1 MSASESDANMTTQ
14 DSPQKAFAEERQM
27 KERNARFEKGCQL
40 KEDAEDE
47 SCALKKKMLS
57 SSSNMHDDN
66 MTLPKEASAKDND
79 SVLKVMRETL

>member
-1 MSASESDANMTTQ
+1 MDKNNHT
-14 DSPQKAFAEERQM
+14 KEEIQM
-27 KERNARFEKGCQL
+27 KERDARFVKRCQL

-47 SCALKKKMLS
+47 NSGAHKKKMLS

-66 MTLPKEASAKDND
+66 RSLPKEASAKDND

>member
-1 MSASESDANMTTQ
+1 MDKNNHT
-14 DSPQKAFAEERQM
+14 KEEIQM
-27 KERNARFEKGCQL
+27 KL

-66 MTLPKEASAKDND
+66 RTLPKDND

>member
-1 MSASESDANMTTQ
+1 MDKNNHT
-14 DSPQKAFAEERQM
+14 KEEIQM
-27 KERNARFEKGCQL
+27 KERNARFEKGSQL

-66 MTLPKEASAKDND
+66 RTLPKEASAKDND
-79 SVLKVMRETL
+79 SVLKVMRETLS